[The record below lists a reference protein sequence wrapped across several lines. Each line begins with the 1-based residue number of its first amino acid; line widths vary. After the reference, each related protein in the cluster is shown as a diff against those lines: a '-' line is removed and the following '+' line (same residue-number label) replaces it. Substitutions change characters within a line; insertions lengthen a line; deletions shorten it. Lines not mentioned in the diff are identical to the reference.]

1 MEDVR
6 SFVLHVHR
14 LLSHVLN
21 PPTGASSSAGG
32 SGGVHSSNGGSATV
46 HNDTAEFSA
55 SRRISESSFTSGP
68 LDGNT
73 GDAAW
78 RPSGSSEDGS
88 GHVPPRRADTW
99 LWRRC
104 EEAIVSAVVERVS
117 NTLLPLYVRR
127 YRSQGALLTSRIQ
140 AHCHITLRQLGVST
154 GLQLEDTAFE
164 PAVRCFARLA
174 QQMNPR
180 DMYQTVA
187 DLPGVI
193 CSCVDEA
200 QLKSGKPLVM

>member
-1 MEDVR
+1 MQSKITNGSHANKMYENDRKLNSVR
-6 SFVLHVHR
+6 TSRAKNRLRYFSVNK
-14 LLSHVLN
+14 LLSNSGNRRAAQSGVG
-21 PPTGASSSAGG
+21 PITASSPVAD
-32 SGGVHSSNGGSATV
+32 SSICSDVGLNTDSKRTV
-46 HNDTAEFSA
+46 
-55 SRRISESSFTSGP
+55 
-68 LDGNT
+68 
-73 GDAAW
+73 
-78 RPSGSSEDGS
+78 
-88 GHVPPRRADTW
+88 
-99 LWRRC
+99 
-104 EEAIVSAVVERVS
+104 EEAIVSAVVERES

-140 AHCHITLRQLGVST
+140 APCHITLRQLGVST